1 MKLLLILIC
10 LKQVLAEGESNPCD
24 QFLSELIAINQE
36 YEALAL
42 RKGNQALEVMEEVFK
57 ERMLTKDQKL
67 VDWAMIVRDVENYY
81 KTLTVEVC
89 AKLERSVGAE
99 TGSIEEHILHA
110 SEVTEYPLICVI
122 SYAQSLELSFTGR
135 LKNVYDFQNILVSE
149 L

>member
-10 LKQVLAEGESNPCD
+10 LKQVLAEGDSNPCD

-36 YEALAL
+36 YEALGL

-67 VDWAMIVRDVENYY
+67 VDLALIVRDVENYY
-81 KTLTVEVC
+81 KTITAEVF
-89 AKLERSVGAE
+89 AKLESSVGAE
-99 TGSIEEHILHA
+99 TSSIEKHILHA

-135 LKNVYDFQNILVSE
+135 LKNVYDFQNILLSE